1 MSSPNANAVGEVASK
16 FNKLYIM
23 PPNRLTRIKKT
34 MNFMFG
40 RTGDEQRLPSNLL
53 ARTAERSPRRE
64 DMKCTQDWP
73 SVWPAAQPFR
83 SSTVPLP
90 LWMGFR
96 RRPDV
101 QPRMGSYG
109 NLELLKIPNFLH
121 LTPLHVQRHSQAIK
135 KFCTK
140 FPEELKKAS
149 TKEQYT
155 PLRLVYSDYIHQST
169 NIRDIRA
176 REVTAHLRLDSFEL
190 KDTHAHNKCRQ
201 LLGDRYNEETDTF
214 TIKSDRCPLR
224 RQNIDYLSYVLTA
237 LFHESHRT
245 EQWETS
251 MVQELLALKEQE
263 RLDAEGE
270 PESDRQAQLMMD
282 RN

>member
-1 MSSPNANAVGEVASK
+1 MSSPNANAIGEVASK

-34 MNFMFG
+34 MNIMFG
-40 RTGDEQRLPSNLL
+40 RTGDEQRVPINFL
-53 ARTAERSPRRE
+53 ARTAERNPRRE
-64 DMKCTQDWP
+64 DMNCAQDWP

-83 SSTVPLP
+83 SSAVPR
-90 LWMGFR
+90 G
-96 RRPDV
+96 
-101 QPRMGSYG
+101 MGSYG

-155 PLRLVYSDYIHQST
+155 PVRLVYSDYIHQST

-176 REVTAHLRLDSFEL
+176 REVTAHIRLNSFEL

-214 TIKSDRCPLR
+214 NIKSDRCPLR

-237 LFHESHRT
+237 LFHESHRI
-245 EQWETS
+245 EKWETS